1 MDDAKLVQREGLV
14 PARLLL
20 PGQVER
26 LARVRYRKPRQ
37 PWTMVGVS
45 PRPASVARRSASSP
59 WRRPSAKAPS
69 ALKVRAS
76 RARRGRVPPG
86 HQSRDE

>member
-1 MDDAKLVQREGLV
+1 MI
-14 PARLLL
+14 
-20 PGQVER
+20 
-26 LARVRYRKPRQ
+26 
-37 PWTMVGVS
+37 GVC

-76 RARRGRVPPG
+76 HAWDWIRTSVLGVPDSRSAASTFRRSSSAARPKSPMA
-86 HQSRDE
+86 